1 MTATRRSVLSGLAGL
16 GAFSAMPAWAQ
27 AIGSQSDP
35 WAQVDPYADPRNGF
49 PSQGRA
55 EGGQG
60 RPAPVRF
67 NSANGQAL
75 AQDEQDEIAA
85 GRMAYPY
92 RVRNGGGAYAN
103 RNVQQALR
111 DFCKPMF
118 AIADRSHLPWVV
130 TLVNEEDPNA
140 SAGPGGTVIVHA
152 GIVALFDDP
161 YDFASVLAH
170 EVGHVDRRHLTRGMD
185 LALLAKMARERGITG
200 MGDQAMAT
208 LMPDLEGQ
216 VPDFMALMANSFS
229 REDEAEADAHAV
241 EVFERLGIDPARA
254 AGGMRAILR
263 VEQMF
268 GGGAPNEWVTDH
280 PLTPDRIRHIEQVAA
295 LRRKP
300 RDNFVFPG
308 WDVLKAALPTDPRFK
323 KT

>member
-1 MTATRRSVLSGLAGL
+1 MSITRRSMLAAL
-16 GAFSAMPAWAQ
+16 GGAIATPAWAQ

-49 PSQGRA
+49 PSQGRT

-60 RPAPVRF
+60 GPAPRPPG
-67 NSANGQAL
+67 SANRAVQAL
-75 AQDEQDEIAA
+75 SQDEQDEIAA

-92 RVRNGGGAYAN
+92 RIKKAGGVYAN
-103 RNVQQALR
+103 PKVQQALR

-118 AIADRSHLPWVV
+118 AISDRSHLPWVV
-130 TLVNEEDPNA
+130 TLVNQVEPNA

-152 GIVALFDDP
+152 GILALFDNP
-161 YDFASVLAH
+161 YDFASILAH
-170 EVGHVDRRHLTRGMD
+170 EVGHVDCRHLSQGMD

-208 LMPDLEGQ
+208 LMPELDGQ

-229 REDEAEADAHAV
+229 REDEAEADAHGV
-241 EVFERLGIDPARA
+241 EIFERLGVDPAYA
-254 AGGMRAILR
+254 AGGMRAILKL
-263 VEQMF
+263 EQMF

-280 PLTPDRIRHIEQVAA
+280 PLTPDRISHIEQVAA

-300 RDNFVFPG
+300 RTNFVFPG

-323 KT
+323 KA